1 MTIIILSK
9 IQVLKSIFLYQKVI
23 NFLIKSIINNQ
34 YFYVNVF
41 YKRILD

>member
-34 YFYVNVF
+34 YFYENVF